1 MGKPQQ
7 CFFELLQV
15 ALGVR
20 GCLSERPSPRVWQ
33 RVYDM
38 ARKQSLLG
46 ICFVGVQRIT
56 DSDAEDY
63 CGMDELLFLTWM
75 GMAANVQER
84 AEQVHEQCIRVQQ
97 MLSCDGLASCVLKGQ
112 GVASCYGDMAML
124 RQDGDIDV
132 WVDAPREVTVKWAQE
147 HGGVREAG
155 EVSGAVGPGEVGG
168 ERHCTGG
175 TQSPGGE
182 ESEAGE
188 LHVACELFPD
198 TDVELHFTPS
208 VASGRKHNKAL
219 QEWFE
224 THRQECM
231 GHKVGLITAPAPEFN
246 LVYLM
251 HHMFRHYLYEG
262 VGLRH
267 VMDYYMTLRAVQGRA
282 GTGSVADPGAGG
294 GAVVVTGAGVEAS
307 SEVGADVSAGVECS
321 AGRGAIQQAREVV
334 RALGMES
341 FAGALMWVIGHV
353 FGGDA
358 GLGHDAGAGE
368 GAGSGHGGAVGYGA
382 GARSGHDA
390 GAALDLPWEPD
401 ARRGRRLL
409 AVIMEGGNFGH
420 ETIKYKITGWDKPW
434 SRIGRFIRRNWYM
447 MRDYP
452 GAVLRNLG
460 KKIL

>member
-1 MGKPQQ
+1 MGEPQQ

-63 CGMDELLFLTWM
+63 CGMNESQFLTWM

-84 AEQVHEQCIRVQQ
+84 AEKVHEQCIRVQQ
-97 MLSCDGLASCVLKGQ
+97 MLSRDGLASCVLKGH

-132 WVDAPREVTVKWAQE
+132 WVDAPKEVTVKWAQE
-147 HGGVREAG
+147 HGGVRREAG
-155 EVSGAVGPGEVGG
+155 EVSGAVGPVEVGG
-168 ERHCTGG
+168 ERHCTDGA
-175 TQSPGGE
+175 QVPGWE

-208 VASGRKHNKAL
+208 VASGRKHNKVL

-231 GHKVGLITAPAPEFN
+231 GHKVGQITAPAPEFN

-251 HHMFRHYLYEG
+251 QHMFRHYLYEG

-282 GTGSVADPGAGG
+282 G
-294 GAVVVTGAGVEAS
+294 AGVDAS
-307 SEVGADVSAGVECS
+307 SEVSAGVSAGAECS
-321 AGRGAIQQAREVV
+321 AGREAIQQAREVV

-358 GLGHDAGAGE
+358 GLGH
-368 GAGSGHGGAVGYGA
+368 GG
-382 GARSGHDA
+382 

-401 ARRGRRLL
+401 ERRGRRLL

-420 ETIKYKITGWDKPW
+420 ETKKYKVTGWNKPW

-452 GAVLRNLG
+452 GEVLRNLG

>member
-1 MGKPQQ
+1 M
-7 CFFELLQV
+7 
-15 ALGVR
+15 
-20 GCLSERPSPRVWQ
+20 
-33 RVYDM
+33 
-38 ARKQSLLG
+38 LG

-63 CGMDELLFLTWM
+63 CGMDEMLFLTWM

-84 AEQVHEQCIRVQQ
+84 AEQVHEQCIWVQQ
-97 MLSCDGLASCVLKGQ
+97 MLSRDGLASCVLKGQ

-132 WVDAPREVTVKWAQE
+132 WVDAPNEVTVKWAKE
-147 HGGVREAG
+147 HGGAR
-155 EVSGAVGPGEVGG
+155 
-168 ERHCTGG
+168 
-175 TQSPGGE
+175 
-182 ESEAGE
+182 EAGE

-219 QEWFE
+219 QDWFE
-224 THRQECM
+224 THRQECL
-231 GHKVGLITAPAPEFN
+231 GHKVGQITAPAPEFN

-251 HHMFRHYLYEG
+251 QHMFRHYLYEG
-262 VGLRH
+262 LGLRH
-267 VMDYYMTLRAVQGRA
+267 VTDYYVTLRAVQGRD
-282 GTGSVADPGAGG
+282 GADPGAGG
-294 GAVVVTGAGVEAS
+294 GAGVGAS
-307 SEVGADVSAGVECS
+307 SEAGAGACAGVECV
-321 AGRGAIQQAREVV
+321 AGREAIQQAREVV

-358 GLGHDAGAGE
+358 GLGHGGGIGE

-382 GARSGHDA
+382 GARLGHDG

-401 ARRGRRLL
+401 ERRGRRLL

-420 ETIKYKITGWDKPW
+420 ETKKYKVTGWNKPW

-452 GAVLRNLG
+452 GEVLRNLG